1 MSSEGGASDHMTKH
15 TPQATLLSILFMGL
29 GQWYNRQFVKGMLF
43 ALVEIGGIY
52 WIVTRLGT
60 SVKGLITLGDTPR
73 GMVKIG
79 KEFKP
84 VEGDHSIF
92 MMVEGLIA
100 LIFVLLLLFVYFL
113 CVRDARLTAL
123 NREKGIEPPSFGISW
138 SNMANRNF
146 PYFILAI
153 PIMAAVLFTVMPIVF
168 TVLVAFTDFAAPN
181 LPPAKLVNWVG
192 FDVFKNLVNLG
203 SWSKTLIGVAAWT
216 VFWSVAATLTTYMLG
231 TIVAVLIHQKG
242 IRLKTFWRTIL
253 VIPFAVPNLVS
264 LLVFRNLLN
273 EQFGPINQYLELLGL
288 SGIPWLNDP
297 TWARITVIAVNL
309 WLGFPLIMIL
319 VSGILTTISKDLYE
333 AAEVDGA
340 SRFFIFRV
348 ITFPLVLFSTAPIL
362 ITQFASNFNN
372 FNVIFLLTNGNP
384 VMPDYIY
391 AGGTDLLVT
400 WLYKLTLTNNQ
411 YNFASVLSIL
421 VFIFIASISIIN
433 YRKTQSFKEEDLI
446 Q

>member
-1 MSSEGGASDHMTKH
+1 MAKH
-15 TPQATLLSILFMGL
+15 TPQATLLSVLFMGL
-29 GQWYNRQFVKGMLF
+29 GQWYNRQFVKGLLF
-43 ALVEIGGIY
+43 ALIEIAGIY
-52 WIVTRLGT
+52 WIVTRLAK
-60 SVKGLITLGDTPR
+60 SVRGLITLGETPR

-79 KEFKP
+79 KEFKM

-92 MMVEGLIA
+92 LMVEGLIS
-100 LIFVLLLLFVYFL
+100 LIFVLLLLFLYFI
-113 CVRDARLTAL
+113 CIRDARLTAL
-123 NREKGIEPPSFGISW
+123 NREKGIKPHSFGVSW

-146 PYFILAI
+146 PYLILAI
-153 PIMAAVLFTVMPIVF
+153 PITAAVLLTVMPIVF

-181 LPPAKLVNWVG
+181 LPPAKLVHWIG
-192 FDVFKNLVNLG
+192 FDTFKNLVNLG
-203 SWSKTLIGVAAWT
+203 SWSKTLIGVATWT
-216 VFWSVAATLTTYMLG
+216 VVWAILATLSTYMLG
-231 TIVAVLIHQKG
+231 TIVAVLIQQKG
-242 IRLKTFWRTIL
+242 IRLKTFWRTML

-273 EQFGPINQYLELLGL
+273 EEFGPINQYLELLGL
-288 SGIPWLNDP
+288 GGIPWLNDP
-297 TWARITVIAVNL
+297 TWARITVVSVNL

-319 VSGILTTISKDLYE
+319 VSGILTTIPKDLYE

-340 SRFFIFRV
+340 SRFFTFRV
-348 ITFPLVLFSTAPIL
+348 ITLPLVLFSTAPIL
-362 ITQFASNFNN
+362 IMQFASNFNN

-384 VMPDYIY
+384 VMPDYVY

-421 VFIFIASISIIN
+421 VFIFIASISILN
-433 YRKTQSFKEEDLI
+433 FRKTRSFKEEDLI

>member
-1 MSSEGGASDHMTKH
+1 MTKH
-15 TPQATLLSILFMGL
+15 TPQATLLSVLFMGL
-29 GQWYNRQFVKGMLF
+29 GQWYNRQFVKGLLF
-43 ALVEIGGIY
+43 ALVEIAGIY
-52 WIVTRLGT
+52 WIATRLAT
-60 SVKGLITLGDTPR
+60 SVRGLITLGDTPR

-79 KEFKP
+79 REFKP
-84 VEGDHSIF
+84 VAGDHSIF

-100 LIFVLLLLFVYFL
+100 LIFVLLFLFVYFL
-113 CVRDARLTAL
+113 CVRDARITAL
-123 NREKGIEPPSFGISW
+123 NREKGIEPPSFGVSW
-138 SNMANRNF
+138 NNMANRNF

-153 PIMAAVLFTVMPIVF
+153 PITAAVLFTVMPIIF

-181 LPPAKLVNWVG
+181 LPPAKLVNWIG
-192 FDVFKNLVNLG
+192 FDTFKNLLNLG
-203 SWSKTLIGVAAWT
+203 SWSNTLIGVAAWT
-216 VFWSVAATLTTYMLG
+216 VFWSIAATLTTYMLG
-231 TIVAVLIHQKG
+231 TVVAVLIHQKG
-242 IRLKTFWRTIL
+242 IRLKTFWRTML

-273 EQFGPINQYLELLGL
+273 EEFGPINQYLEMLGL
-288 SGIPWLNDP
+288 GGIPWLNDP

-340 SRFFIFRV
+340 SRFFTFRV

-421 VFIFIASISIIN
+421 VFIFIASISILN
-433 YRKTQSFKEEDLI
+433 FRKTRSFKEEDLI